1 MKEKVESG
9 QFMLRQDSTMAMA
22 ATEIVTGAV
31 ENFRNGE
38 DFRRTFLER
47 LVRRKED
54 IENSIN
60 SLSNGKKEY
69 SDLFS
74 ADEIIEELDRAVLE
88 IAAQTHF
95 SLLERKNNELKK
107 IKILIQRARNE
118 EEFGLCENCERR
130 IPEGR
135 LLVVPEATLCV
146 ACQSEMEKWESTRG
160 STKKSHRASRGRRRF
175 EWHDEDD
182 VIENEGYVFKSG
194 AEYVSFEDFD
204 GTDLDYDPDEKN
216 KK

>member
-1 MKEKVESG
+1 MKEKVKSG
-9 QFMLRQDSTMAMA
+9 QLKVRQDSTMAMA
-22 ATEIVTGAV
+22 ATEVVTGAV
-31 ENFRNGE
+31 EDFRKGE
-38 DFRRTFLER
+38 DFRSTFLER

-54 IENSIN
+54 IEKSIN

-74 ADEIIEELDRAVLE
+74 ADEIIEELDRAGLE

-95 SLLERKNNELKK
+95 GLLERKNNELKK
-107 IKILIQRARNE
+107 IKTLIQRALNE
-118 EEFGLCENCERR
+118 EEFGLCENCESP

-146 ACQSEMEKWESTRG
+146 SCQSEMEKWESTRG
-160 STKKSHRASRGRRRF
+160 SKKKSNRASRGKRRF
-175 EWHDEDD
+175 EWNNDDD

-204 GTDLDYDPDEKN
+204 ETDLDYNPDEKI
-216 KK
+216 K